1 MYTNKI
7 YSGIIMLLL
16 TCMAT
21 NINAQGVSV
30 NNGRLF
36 FNGAPGQREVQEI
49 VLTNPTSEKVLF
61 QLSFQDWVRDTFGVK
76 QYTNPNTLKHSCA
89 SWSSV
94 DATSIELPPMSEK
107 TVTVEMAPPANITPK
122 NGVYNAML
130 FIRQI
135 KDPYARVSTGGNL
148 QSSIAATFQIGVH
161 LYYIHPSLNQQEV
174 AIRGFQFDTPAD
186 NIQQSRFMIKL
197 KNVGETVVDSSIKL
211 ELTHADT
218 GKEYRPYDKHPVS
231 AAFMPNDVRYVTL
244 DLPDNIPAGKYS
256 ALAIV
261 DIGAAHDLQMAVIDV
276 VIPKRKR

>member
-1 MYTNKI
+1 MYTKQI
-7 YSGIIMLLL
+7 YLGIFMFLL
-16 TCMAT
+16 TCTAT
-21 NINAQGVSV
+21 NIDAQGVSV

-36 FNGAPGQREVQEI
+36 FNGVPGQREVQEI

-89 SWSSV
+89 GWASV
-94 DATSIELPPMSEK
+94 DATSIELAPMSEK
-107 TVTVEMAPPANITPK
+107 TVSVEMAPPANITPT
-122 NGVYNAML
+122 NGVYNSML

-148 QSSIAATFQIGVH
+148 QSSINATFQIGVH

-174 AIRGFQFDTPAD
+174 AIRGFQFDTPGDDSRQA
-186 NIQQSRFMIKL
+186 RFMIKL
-197 KNVGETVVDSSIKL
+197 KNVGETVVDSNIKL
-211 ELTHADT
+211 ELTNANS
-218 GKEYRPYDKHPVS
+218 GKEYRPFDKHPVS

-244 DLPDNIPAGKYS
+244 DLPENIPAGKYS

-261 DIGAAHDLQMAVIDV
+261 DIGASHDLQMAVIEVD
-276 VIPKRKR
+276 IPER